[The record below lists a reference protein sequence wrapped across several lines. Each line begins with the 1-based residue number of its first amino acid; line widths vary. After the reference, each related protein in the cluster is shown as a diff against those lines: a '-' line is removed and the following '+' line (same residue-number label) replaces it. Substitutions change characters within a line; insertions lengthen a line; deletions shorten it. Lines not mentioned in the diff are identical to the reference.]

1 MARSQCLH
9 VYYLQH
15 LFTVL
20 FCYTLV
26 LSFASRFA
34 ELGHAIVRRVLV
46 DRVLRPTVHYCG
58 FLFGNKE
65 ATNAISDVV
74 YKWWDENPSSP
85 PKAREREPLPDPQ
98 LQLLAWQDHTC
109 LFPAA
114 LYHKFAAGTAGH
126 KRLKELQA
134 ELEQIFP
141 PPAAVPGSST
151 RVIIP
156 RAGGRPDFSIEGGQ
170 RPLDVSREI
179 DLPVIAAAA
188 FNEPRCGTCRHSFF
202 LSSITCFENR

>member
-1 MARSQCLH
+1 M
-9 VYYLQH
+9 
-15 LFTVL
+15 
-20 FCYTLV
+20 
-26 LSFASRFA
+26 
-34 ELGHAIVRRVLV
+34 VRRVLV
-46 DRVLRPTVHYCG
+46 DRVLRPSVSYCG
-58 FLFGNKE
+58 FLFGNKD

-98 LQLLAWQDHTC
+98 LQLLAWQDQTC

-114 LYHKFAAGTAGH
+114 LYHKFAAGTGGH
-126 KRLKELQA
+126 KRLKEMQA

-141 PPAAVPGSST
+141 APAAAPGSASN

-170 RPLDVSREI
+170 RPLDISREI
-179 DLPVIAAAA
+179 DLVVIAAAS
-188 FNEPRCGTCRHSFF
+188 FNEPRCGTC
-202 LSSITCFENR
+202 